1 VTIAVGTDT
10 SACDAAT
17 TGLDVDSDEQAAR
30 DAIATDAINPV
41 TVVSNSLRIFILMP
55 PIWVVVIHQ
64 VGSSKPH
71 QTRGVNLSAELF

>member
-1 VTIAVGTDT
+1 MTIAVGADT

-17 TGLDVDSDEQAAR
+17 AGLDVDSDEQAAR
-30 DAIATDAINPV
+30 DAIATNAINPI

-55 PIWVVVIHQ
+55 PIWLVMIRQ

-71 QTRGVNLSAELF
+71 QTRGVNPSAELF